1 MQLLSDV
8 DKYAIKGRDKE
19 TDVHLWPKW
28 EQTCSDKK
36 DWNLLCHFKFIPIL
50 WVRKGYLKKNRV
62 ALENCK
68 LALKHLHKNVLQ
80 MMH

>member
-50 WVRKGYLKKNRV
+50 WVRKEYLKKNKSSTG
-62 ALENCK
+62 K
-68 LALKHLHKNVLQ
+68 LQICLKAPP
-80 MMH
+80 